1 MNTVLINQIASRVK
15 AQHTSVDSLWQNE
28 QTAWQQLGWSK
39 AQVSLWLASL
49 PKKNQQAEPKAA
61 YHVTPDLAHH
71 LITLLTQAGKPLPI
85 ALLLKKLPA
94 GVTAT
99 EQQLRKLA
107 QQNERLALKGPL
119 ITLSD

>member
-28 QTAWQQLGWSK
+28 QTAWQQLG
-39 AQVSLWLASL
+39 
-49 PKKNQQAEPKAA
+49 
-61 YHVTPDLAHH
+61 
-71 LITLLTQAGKPLPI
+71 
-85 ALLLKKLPA
+85 
-94 GVTAT
+94 
-99 EQQLRKLA
+99 KLA